1 MRNLFL
7 LCCLCFAVVLQA
19 QVKIGNNPQLLSPS
33 AVLELEST
41 NKGFFPPR
49 LTTVQRDSIAT
60 PGVQN
65 LGLEGLTIY
74 NLSNHCLEIWVG
86 RIWKSVCEDTC
97 TGPPAPPT
105 QLSGPSDPIAGGQAA
120 YSVSNIGLT
129 QAQWSLPSNWSV
141 LSGQSTPTILV
152 QVGSD
157 TGQVSVSDKN
167 SCGVGLASQ
176 MSVNPCAY
184 PGQRSGCP
192 AVHPSAIRQANPQI
206 ADGVY
211 WIQAPNSG
219 PAIQAYCRFN
229 YLDGGDWV
237 LMLKVFNQGDM
248 PSGSVRWT
256 DTLLHNASDFNVN
269 SGNWSKYATWNRFP
283 FTRLAME
290 MQQGGQSKVP
300 PIQIYNTA
308 RTFAQAIALAGG
320 VNAPSNF
327 NSTVRCDATDPAIP
341 PGSRYW
347 NLPMKAGAAFSNAN
361 GQEQFIQSYGIGMWA
376 FNSAN
381 SNSGEGFANTGRA
394 GAWIGCPLD
403 DGSNS
408 FNQPSNGGSDSGF
421 GFGTSAGYPAK
432 TTSCGYSEWNL
443 GSSTNTLP
451 GYVWLR

>member
-1 MRNLFL
+1 MRFCLIFSL
-7 LCCLCFAVVLQA
+7 LWLTCCIHA
-19 QVKIGNNPQLLSPS
+19 QVKIGTNPQLLNPN
-33 AVLELEST
+33 AVLELESS

-60 PGVQN
+60 PGIQN

-74 NLSNHCLEIWVG
+74 NLTNHCIEIWVG

-105 QLSGPSDPIAGGQAA
+105 QLSGPSDPIVGAQAA
-120 YSVSNIGLT
+120 YSISNLGLVN
-129 QAQWSLPSNWSV
+129 AQWSLPSNWSL
-141 LSGQSTPTILV
+141 LSGQTTPTILV

-157 TGQVSVSDKN
+157 TGTVSVSDKN
-167 SCGVGLASQ
+167 SCGIGAASQ
-176 MSVNPCAY
+176 IAVNPCSY
-184 PGQRSGCP
+184 PGQRNTCP
-192 AVHPSAIRQANPQI
+192 AVHPSAIHQANPQI
-206 ADGVY
+206 TDGVY
-211 WIQAPNSG
+211 WIQAANHG

-237 LMLKVFNQGDM
+237 LLLKVFNQGDM
-248 PSGSVRWT
+248 PSGNPRWT
-256 DTLLHNASDFNVN
+256 DTLLHNATDFNIN

-290 MQQGGQSKVP
+290 MRQGGQSKVP
-300 PIQIYNTA
+300 PIQIYTTA
-308 RTFAQAIALAGG
+308 RTFAQAISLAGG

-341 PGSRYW
+341 PSSRYW
-347 NLPMKAGAAFSNAN
+347 NIPMKAGSAFSNAN

-376 FNSAN
+376 NNS
-381 SNSGEGFANTGRA
+381 SNLNTGEGFSNTGRA

-403 DGSNS
+403 DQSSN
-408 FNQPSNGGSDSGF
+408 FNQSSNPGSDSGF
-421 GFGTSAGYPAK
+421 GFGTSAGNPTK
-432 TTSCGYSEWNL
+432 TTSCGYSEWNN